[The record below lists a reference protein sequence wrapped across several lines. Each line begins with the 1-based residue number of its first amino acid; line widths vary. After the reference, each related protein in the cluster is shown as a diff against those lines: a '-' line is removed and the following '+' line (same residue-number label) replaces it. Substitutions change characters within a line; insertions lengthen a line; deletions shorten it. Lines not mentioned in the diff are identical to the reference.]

1 MRYRLIWPS
10 AIQVMAIRVFDMA
23 IVMMLVPVLLLYIQH
38 VKSKAQESITFT
50 FIMGGVIW
58 SLLSTYFFE
67 FGMSSSQI
75 AQVYQTGS
83 WLDVIYI
90 FGYLIIAVGLYANM
104 KYDEWGF
111 RMIEK
116 AMG

>member
-1 MRYRLIWPS
+1 
-10 AIQVMAIRVFDMA
+10 MAIRVFDMA
-23 IVMMLVPVLLLYIQH
+23 IVMMLVPVLLLYMQH
-38 VKSKAQESITFT
+38 LKSKAQESITFT

-67 FGMSSSQI
+67 FGMTP
-75 AQVYQTGS
+75 AQVGQIYQTGS
-83 WLDVIYI
+83 WLDVVYI
-90 FGYLIIAVGLYANM
+90 FGYFIIAVGLYANM

-116 AMG
+116 AIG